1 MALRA
6 DEGDAIQR
14 RLAMDT
20 TRPPLMCE
28 RCREPIRP
36 TDHFRVLTA
45 RDEEAETGKPAV
57 ISGKVVH
64 EKCWGAWAKANGTE

>member
-1 MALRA
+1 
-6 DEGDAIQR
+6 
-14 RLAMDT
+14 
-20 TRPPLMCE
+20 MCE

-45 RDEEAETGKPAV
+45 RDEEAETGKPAA

-64 EKCWGAWAKANGTE
+64 EKCWAAWAEADGIE